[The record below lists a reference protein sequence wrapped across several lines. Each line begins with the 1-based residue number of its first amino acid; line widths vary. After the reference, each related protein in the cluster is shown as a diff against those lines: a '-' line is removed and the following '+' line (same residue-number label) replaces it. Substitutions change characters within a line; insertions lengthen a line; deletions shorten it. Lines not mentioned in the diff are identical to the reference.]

1 MSAVSKSPSAAH
13 QEVRMSPTAPAVDP
27 RPRRRG
33 MPGLLGKNVLVTGGT
48 SGIGQATAVR
58 FAEHGANV
66 AINYLTTPGEAA
78 GTKEQVHN
86 CLQKVRQH
94 GVRDVL
100 VQGDVSSEEDVVH
113 MVREAAERL
122 GGLDILVNNAGIQ
135 ISRPSDQLASAEFDQ
150 VLAVDLRGS
159 FLCAREAI
167 KRFLGDE
174 NRGVVINV
182 SSVHE
187 LIPRPSYLS
196 YSISKGG
203 MGNMTRTLALEY
215 ARRGIRVNAIGPGAT
230 ITPIN
235 RAWTDDPV
243 KTAVVSSHIPLGRP
257 GTADEM
263 AGVCAFLASDD
274 AAYITGQTIFVDG
287 GLTLYADFLE
297 PWSSE

>member
-1 MSAVSKSPSAAH
+1 MSQTAA
-13 QEVRMSPTAPAVDP
+13 DP
-27 RPRRRG
+27 RLRRDG
-33 MPGLLGKNVLVTGGT
+33 MPGLRGKNVLITGGS

-66 AINYLTTPGEAA
+66 AINYLTTPDEAA
-78 GTKEQVHN
+78 GTEEQVVA
-86 CLQKVRQH
+86 CLQKVQQH

-100 VQGDVSSEEDVVH
+100 VQGDVSSERDVVR
-113 MVREAAERL
+113 MVGEASERL
-122 GGLDILVNNAGIQ
+122 GGLDILINNAGIQ
-135 ISRPSDQLASAEFDQ
+135 ISRPSDQLASAEFDR
-150 VLAVDLRGS
+150 VLAIDLRGA

-167 KRFLGDE
+167 RQFLANEKPGA
-174 NRGVVINV
+174 VINV

-187 LIPRPSYLS
+187 VIPRPSYLS

-215 ARRGIRVNAIGPGAT
+215 ARRGIRVNGVGPGAT

-235 RAWTDDPV
+235 RAWTEDPV
-243 KTAVVSSHIPLGRP
+243 KMEIVAGHIPLGRA

-263 AGVCAFLASDD
+263 AGVCAFLGSDD

-287 GLTLYADFLE
+287 GLTLYADFRE

>member
-1 MSAVSKSPSAAH
+1 
-13 QEVRMSPTAPAVDP
+13 
-27 RPRRRG
+27 

-66 AINYLTTPGEAA
+66 AINYLTTADEAA
-78 GTKEQVHN
+78 STEEQVHA
-86 CLQKVRQH
+86 CLRKVRQH

-100 VQGDVSSEEDVVH
+100 VQGDVSSEEDVVR
-113 MVREAAERL
+113 MVREAGERL
-122 GGLDILVNNAGIQ
+122 GGLDILINNAGIQ
-135 ISRPSDQLASAEFDQ
+135 IARPSEQLSSDELDQ

-167 KRFLGDE
+167 KRFLADDK
-174 NRGVVINV
+174 RGAVINV

-187 LIPRPSYLS
+187 LIPRPNYLS

-215 ARRGIRVNAIGPGAT
+215 ARRAIRVNGVGPGAT

-235 RAWTDDPV
+235 RAWTDDPI
-243 KTAVVSSHIPLGRP
+243 KRDIVSSHIPLGRA

-287 GLTLYADFLE
+287 GLTLYADFRE

>member
-1 MSAVSKSPSAAH
+1 MP
-13 QEVRMSPTAPAVDP
+13 PTAPAVDP
-27 RPRRRG
+27 RLRRRG

-58 FAEHGANV
+58 FAEHGANL
-66 AINYLTTPGEAA
+66 AINYLTTPDEAA
-78 GTKEQVHN
+78 GTEEQVHV
-86 CLQKVRQH
+86 CLRKVRQH

-100 VQGDVSSEEDVVH
+100 VQGDVASEADVVR

-122 GGLDILVNNAGIQ
+122 GGLDILINNAGIQ
-135 ISRPSDQLASAEFDQ
+135 IARPSEQLASAEFDR

-167 KRFLGDE
+167 KRFLADE
-174 NRGVVINV
+174 KPGVVINV

-187 LIPRPSYLS
+187 IIPRPSYLS

-203 MGNMTRTLALEY
+203 VGNLTRTLALEY
-215 ARRGIRVNAIGPGAT
+215 ARRGIRVNAVGPGAT

-235 RAWTDDPV
+235 RAWTDDPI
-243 KTAVVSSHIPLGRP
+243 KTAIVSSHIPMGRP

-274 AAYITGQTIFVDG
+274 AAYITGQTIFIDG
-287 GLTLYADFLE
+287 GLTLHADFRE

>member
-1 MSAVSKSPSAAH
+1 MS
-13 QEVRMSPTAPAVDP
+13 QTAPVANP
-27 RPRRRG
+27 QLRRRG

-66 AINYLTTPGEAA
+66 AINYLTTSDEAA
-78 GTKEQVHN
+78 GTEEQVHA
-86 CLQKVRQH
+86 CLRKVRQH

-100 VQGDVSSEEDVVH
+100 VQADVASEEDVVR

-122 GGLDILVNNAGIQ
+122 GGLDILINNAGIQ
-135 ISRPSDQLASAEFDQ
+135 IARPSEQLTSAEFDQ

-167 KRFLGDE
+167 KRFLADE
-174 NRGVVINV
+174 KPGVVINV

-187 LIPRPSYLS
+187 IIPRPTYLS

-203 MGNMTRTLALEY
+203 MGNLTRTLALEY
-215 ARRGIRVNAIGPGAT
+215 GGRGIRVNAVGPGAT

-235 RAWTDDPV
+235 RAWADDPV
-243 KTAVVSSHIPLGRP
+243 KTAIVSSHIPLGRP

-287 GLTLYADFLE
+287 GLTLYADFRE

>member
-1 MSAVSKSPSAAH
+1 MSH
-13 QEVRMSPTAPAVDP
+13 TAPVAEPQV
-27 RPRRRG
+27 RRRG

-48 SGIGQATAVR
+48 SGIGQAVAVR

-66 AINYLTTPGEAA
+66 AINYVTTPEEAA
-78 GTKEQVHN
+78 GTEEEVHA
-86 CLQKVRQH
+86 CLRKVRQH

-100 VQGDVSSEEDVVH
+100 VQGDVSSEEDVVR
-113 MVREAAERL
+113 MVREVAERL
-122 GGLDILVNNAGIQ
+122 GGLDILINNAGIQ
-135 ISRPSDQLASAEFDQ
+135 ISRPSEQLAGDEFDQ

-167 KRFLGDE
+167 KRFLADE

-187 LIPRPSYLS
+187 LIPRPNYLS

-215 ARRGIRVNAIGPGAT
+215 ARRGIRVNAVGPGAT

-235 RAWTDDPV
+235 RAWTDDPL
-243 KTAVVSSHIPLGRP
+243 KTAIVSSHIPLGRP

>member
-1 MSAVSKSPSAAH
+1 VSNSPSAAH
-13 QEVRMSPTAPAVDP
+13 QEQGMPPTAPAVDP
-27 RPRRRG
+27 WLRRRE

-66 AINYLTTPGEAA
+66 AINYLTTPEEAA
-78 GTKEQVHN
+78 GTEEQVHT
-86 CLQKVRQH
+86 CLRKVRQH

-100 VQGDVSSEEDVVH
+100 VRGDVASEEDVVR

-122 GGLDILVNNAGIQ
+122 GGLDILINNAGIQ
-135 ISRPSDQLASAEFDQ
+135 IARPSEQLASAEFDR

-159 FLCAREAI
+159 FLCARETI
-167 KRFLGDE
+167 KRFLADKKP
-174 NRGVVINV
+174 GVLINV

-187 LIPRPSYLS
+187 IIPRPSYLS

-215 ARRGIRVNAIGPGAT
+215 ARRGIRVNAVGPGAT

-235 RAWTDDPV
+235 RAWTDDPL
-243 KTAVVSSHIPLGRP
+243 KTAIVSSHIPMGRP
-257 GTADEM
+257 GTANDM

-274 AAYITGQTIFVDG
+274 AAYITGQTIFIDG
-287 GLTLYADFLE
+287 GLTLHSDFRE